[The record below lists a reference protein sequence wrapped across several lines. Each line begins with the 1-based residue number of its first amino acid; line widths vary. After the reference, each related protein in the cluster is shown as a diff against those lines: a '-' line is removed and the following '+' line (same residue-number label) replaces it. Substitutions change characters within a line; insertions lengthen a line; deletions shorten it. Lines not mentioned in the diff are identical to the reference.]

1 MKKACFAKG
10 TKTIISS
17 MFVQGFDQTWFKI
30 NFFAYLQLN
39 LSHFVEI
46 SNHEEK
52 IVSDFLVS
60 I

>member
-1 MKKACFAKG
+1 
-10 TKTIISS
+10 

-52 IVSDFLVS
+52 IVTKFFVS